1 MIISE
6 IHSGIATLTL
16 DNQRN
21 LNALSGFVLTELDR
35 KLDEVIADEEVKVV
49 LITGAG
55 KAFVAGADIAEMK
68 DLSPADAKVFALQGS
83 RVFRRIET
91 AGKVFIAA
99 VNGYALGGGCE
110 LAMACDLRLA
120 AENAKFGLPEV
131 GLGIFP
137 GFSGIRR
144 LMELVGEGKAKE
156 LVFTG
161 KTILSDEACR
171 IGLVNSVVPQEKLLE
186 AANEL
191 AQEILAKSLN
201 AILKAKQAMNQFNG
215 GRTETL
221 IEEHAELFA
230 SCFGH
235 EDQKEGMAAFLEKRA
250 PKFK

>member
-6 IHSGIATLTL
+6 IHSGIATITL

-21 LNALSGFVLTELDR
+21 LNALSGSVLTELDR
-35 KLDEVIADEEVKVV
+35 KLDEVIADDKVKVV

-68 DLSPADAKVFALQGS
+68 DLTPSDAKALALKGS
-83 RVFRRIET
+83 RLFRRMET

-110 LAMACDLRLA
+110 LAMACDVRIA
-120 AENAKFGLPEV
+120 SENAKFGLPEV

-144 LMELVGEGKAKE
+144 LMELVGEGRAKE

-161 KTILSDEACR
+161 RTIPADEASR
-171 IGLVNSVVPQEKLLE
+171 MGLVNCVVPQERLM
-186 AANEL
+186 AA
-191 AQEILAKSLN
+191 AQEMAQ
-201 AILKAKQAMNQFNG
+201 AILSRSQNAVVQAKLAMNRCRDERSEQ
-215 GRTETL
+215 L

-230 SCFGH
+230 ACFGH
-235 EDQKEGMAAFLEKRA
+235 ADQKEGMTAFLGKRPA
-250 PKFK
+250 KFQ

>member
-21 LNALSGFVLTELDR
+21 LNALSGSVLTELDR
-35 KLDEVIADEEVKVV
+35 KLDEVIADDKVKVV

-68 DLSPADAKVFALQGS
+68 DLSPADAKAFALQGS
-83 RVFRRIET
+83 RIFRRMET

-131 GLGIFP
+131 GLGVFP
-137 GFSGIRR
+137 GFSGVRR
-144 LMELVGEGKAKE
+144 LMELVGEGTAKE

-171 IGLVNSVVPQEKLLE
+171 MGLVNRVVPQERLME
-186 AANEL
+186 AAQEM
-191 AQEILAKSLN
+191 AQAILAKSQN
-201 AILKAKQAMNQFNG
+201 AIVQAKLAMNRCQDA
-215 GRTETL
+215 RTEKL

-230 SCFGH
+230 FCFGH